1 MLGFYCTVGGNKCA
15 SVSLN
20 ALLNAQSARW
30 LNFEMPPKP
39 QNLVKSQTVKCI
51 INVIEF
57 FFKP

>member
-39 QNLVKSQTVKCI
+39 QNLVKSQNSLVHQKCY
-51 INVIEF
+51 
-57 FFKP
+57 